1 MTKILII
8 LDIMRLQTVFIQL
21 RDMKSMIT
29 IPITLEQ
36 LISVIQ
42 QLQPSE
48 RTKIA
53 KALIEVELQS
63 DLKALIKELYNQDPV
78 DEVTDN
84 DIMQEIQA
92 VRQAK
97 IK

>member
-1 MTKILII
+1 
-8 LDIMRLQTVFIQL
+8 
-21 RDMKSMIT
+21 MKSMIT

>member
-1 MTKILII
+1 
-8 LDIMRLQTVFIQL
+8 
-21 RDMKSMIT
+21 MKSMIT

-63 DLKALIKELYNQDPV
+63 DLKALITELYNQDPV

-84 DIMQEIQA
+84 DIMQESQA
-92 VRQAK
+92 VRQSRLT
-97 IK
+97 

>member
-1 MTKILII
+1 
-8 LDIMRLQTVFIQL
+8 
-21 RDMKSMIT
+21 MIT
-29 IPITLEQ
+29 IPITLKQ

-42 QLQPSE
+42 RLQPSE

-84 DIMQEIQA
+84 DIMQEVQA
-92 VRQAK
+92 VRQSK

>member
-1 MTKILII
+1 
-8 LDIMRLQTVFIQL
+8 
-21 RDMKSMIT
+21 MKSMIT

-63 DLKALIKELYNQDPV
+63 DLKALITELYNQDPV

-92 VRQAK
+92 VRQSK
-97 IK
+97 LK

>member
-1 MTKILII
+1 
-8 LDIMRLQTVFIQL
+8 MRLQTVFIQL